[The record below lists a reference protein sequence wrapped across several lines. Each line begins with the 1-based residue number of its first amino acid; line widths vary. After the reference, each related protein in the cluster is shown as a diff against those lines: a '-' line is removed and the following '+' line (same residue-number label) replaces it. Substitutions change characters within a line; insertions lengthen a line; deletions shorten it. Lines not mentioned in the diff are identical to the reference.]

1 MIELSFLILFI
12 ISAANMAVGGCIGI
26 CGIAGFLLPMLYT
39 GALGFDVTYSLALS
53 FLAFLISGLIGSF
66 NYYKVGN
73 LDVKMSAKLGLG
85 SLIGAIGGVF
95 LQGLIEKST
104 AKTILYLV
112 VLFSGTSIL
121 IRIIKEYHK
130 TKAFQQTSAESTD
143 SISGSTIS
151 ADSLKKAA
159 SESQLSK
166 TGSLL
171 SSSIHASGRQLTD
184 HVFFLLFLGVTT
196 GAVCSLS
203 GAGGPVLVMP
213 LLVACGVS
221 ARIAVGVALFDSVF
235 IAVPACIGYLSRITW
250 NSPSLL
256 LLLLLIILTH
266 GAGVWLG
273 SRFAGKVPVQG
284 LKIFVAIFSICI
296 SIYMLL

>member
-1 MIELSFLILFI
+1 MRCFK
-12 ISAANMAVGGCIGI
+12 GGLPG
-26 CGIAGFLLPMLYT
+26 GFDIHQLPMLYT
-39 GALGFDVTYSLALS
+39 DALGFDVTYSLALS

-130 TKAFQQTSAESTD
+130 TKASKQNPAESTD

-151 ADSLKKAA
+151 A
-159 SESQLSK
+159 
-166 TGSLL
+166 
-171 SSSIHASGRQLTD
+171 
-184 HVFFLLFLGVTT
+184 
-196 GAVCSLS
+196 
-203 GAGGPVLVMP
+203 
-213 LLVACGVS
+213 
-221 ARIAVGVALFDSVF
+221 
-235 IAVPACIGYLSRITW
+235 
-250 NSPSLL
+250 N
-256 LLLLLIILTH
+256 
-266 GAGVWLG
+266 
-273 SRFAGKVPVQG
+273 G
-284 LKIFVAIFSICI
+284 LKLFVAVFSICI
-296 SIYMLL
+296 AIYMLL

>member
-12 ISAANMAVGGCIGI
+12 IGAANMAVGGCIGI

-66 NYYKVGN
+66 NYYKAGN
-73 LDVKMSAKLGLG
+73 LDVKMSVKLGLG
-85 SLIGAIGGVF
+85 SLVGAVGGVF

-112 VLFSGTSIL
+112 VLFSGASIL
-121 IRIIKEYHK
+121 IRMIKEYHK
-130 TKAFQQTSAESTD
+130 AKASQPNPVGSADSPSGDANFSD
-143 SISGSTIS
+143 SISSSTVS
-151 ADSLKKAA
+151 ANSLNKAS
-159 SESQLSK
+159 SE
-166 TGSLL
+166 
-171 SSSIHASGRQLTD
+171 RQLTD
-184 HVFFLLFLGVTT
+184 NVLFLLFLGVTT

-256 LLLLLIILTH
+256 LLLLLIVLTH

-284 LKIFVAIFSICI
+284 LKIFVAVFSICI
-296 SIYMLL
+296 AIYMLL